1 MPATAPR
8 PLSPSGLGGVH
19 VLAGEPTYLLTEDE
33 AKARGTALHR
43 LLEHLHRHPPA
54 DRPALAARL
63 LPDNPDLPALL
74 AEATAVL
81 DAPALAFLFAPGT
94 LAEVDIAAPLAAL
107 GGGRILGRIDRLV
120 VDPDRV
126 LAVDFKSHQA
136 VPATPEA
143 VPEGI
148 LRQMGAYH
156 AALAL
161 VWPARRVETAILW
174 TRTARLMPL
183 PAPLVAA
190 ALARGLTPPLWP
202 SGPRRPTFPSA
213 TGRRHGHPARADS
226 AVRGLHRP
234 RPRAPG
240 ALAPRRRRRPR
251 RRGLAGGCVRPPAAR
266 RPRRQPRRSGSSSS
280 PTSPASP
287 VSSSAPSPPRA
298 ALQRRGPATLI
309 GPGGFRPRDFALG
322 IAAVVLLG
330 ALAALTLSGLTPPVR
345 QMSLA
350 AWAAWLPLAL
360 PALLVQTAAEE
371 IAFRGYLLQGL
382 AARFRSRWI
391 WWLLPA
397 LGFGALHW
405 NPAEFGAN
413 AWLVALS
420 TAVIGLILADVTIRT
435 GNLSAAIGLHFAN
448 NVASLLVVALPSPL
462 ASLSLYLAEID
473 PADADALRPLLLADL
488 ATTLAAYAAWLALCH
503 RRRRLHSEGRG
514 SI

>member
-1 MPATAPR
+1 MGILPERTARFEAFIAPARA
-8 PLSPSGLGGVH
+8 
-19 VLAGEPTYLLTEDE
+19 
-33 AKARGTALHR
+33 
-43 LLEHLHRHPPA
+43 
-54 DRPALAARL
+54 RPALWRLAAG
-63 LPDNPDLPALL
+63 
-74 AEATAVL
+74 AVL
-81 DAPALAFLFAPGT
+81 AAAVWLA
-94 LAEVDIAAPLAAL
+94 AAFVLLPLAARVSTAPERL
-107 GGGRILGRIDRLV
+107 FLHAYLASFACLILG
-120 VDPDRV
+120 
-126 LAVDFKSHQA
+126 
-136 VPATPEA
+136 T
-143 VPEGI
+143 
-148 LRQMGAYH
+148 
-156 AALAL
+156 
-161 VWPARRVETAILW
+161 
-174 TRTARLMPL
+174 
-183 PAPLVAA
+183 VAA
-190 ALARGLTPPLWP
+190 AR
-202 SGPRRPTFPSA
+202 
-213 TGRRHGHPARADS
+213 
-226 AVRGLHRP
+226 
-234 RPRAPG
+234 
-240 ALAPRRRRRPR
+240 
-251 RRGLAGGCVRPPAAR
+251 
-266 RPRRQPRRSGSSSS
+266 
-280 PTSPASP
+280 
-287 VSSSAPSPPRA
+287 

-330 ALAALTLSGLTPPVR
+330 ALAGLTLSGLTPPVR

-405 NPAEFGAN
+405 NPAEFGRN

-462 ASLSLYLAEID
+462 AGLSLYLAGID

-488 ATTLAAYAAWLALCH
+488 ATTLAAFAAWLALCH
-503 RRRRLHSEGRG
+503 GRRRLHSEGRG